1 MMVPARPRR
10 WREIQRR
17 PVQGNSPNDRIL
29 HGPDC
34 YRPKRVC
41 ADAFPATPSPQ
52 SPRIEGIPRMRFSGM
67 TESIGP
73 MCSQN
78 QNQNQN
84 HANLRA
90 GYRLP
95 LVGPRARVKGRDGR
109 TAPYPSSTM
118 SSGRLFLD
126 RVARQH
132 CPSPLHR
139 HGQNNMHPLPAPA
152 EQDISTLQRI
162 GHFYFALTPRL
173 RTDRT
178 DTDRHRGSD
187 TGRSDPLRRVR
198 SPQFETRPR
207 RGASSKRKSGWTVRI
222 NELRNGEPVGKP
234 SLWGATVEFEMLIG
248 WLPTEYIENREL
260 SLGGLFPRPCFTE
273 VGLESVA

>member
-1 MMVPARPRR
+1 MTVPARPRR
-10 WREIQRR
+10 WREVQRC
-17 PVQGNSPNDRIL
+17 PVQGNSPNDRNL
-29 HGPDC
+29 RGPDC

-52 SPRIEGIPRMRFSGM
+52 PPRIEGIPRMRFSGM

-78 QNQNQN
+78 QNQN

-90 GYRLP
+90 GCRLP
-95 LVGPRARVKGRDGR
+95 LVGPRAPVKGRDGR
-109 TAPYPSSTM
+109 TAPHPSSTM

-162 GHFYFALTPRL
+162 GHFYFALTCLDPATLVLGSSGPINLFLTPAPHGCIVKMDGDRSKRL
-173 RTDRT
+173 RPQ
-178 DTDRHRGSD
+178 
-187 TGRSDPLRRVR
+187 DPDLAGM
-198 SPQFETRPR
+198 SQD
-207 RGASSKRKSGWTVRI
+207 
-222 NELRNGEPVGKP
+222 GEYVIPH
-234 SLWGATVEFEMLIG
+234 WG
-248 WLPTEYIENREL
+248 
-260 SLGGLFPRPCFTE
+260 
-273 VGLESVA
+273 

>member
-1 MMVPARPRR
+1 MASRPSFRCQAGGGSMTSGRPRK
-10 WREIQRR
+10 WRKVQRR
-17 PVQGNSPNDRIL
+17 PVQGNSPSDRML

-34 YRPKRVC
+34 NRPKRVC
-41 ADAFPATPSPQ
+41 ADAFPATPSPRL
-52 SPRIEGIPRMRFSGM
+52 PRIEGIPRMRFSGM

-78 QNQNQN
+78 QN

-90 GYRLP
+90 GCRLP
-95 LVGPRARVKGRDGR
+95 LVGPRAPVQGRDGR

-152 EQDISTLQRI
+152 VPDISTLQRI
-162 GHFYFALTPRL
+162 GHFYFALTAVPPPDCS
-173 RTDRT
+173 T
-178 DTDRHRGSD
+178 
-187 TGRSDPLRRVR
+187 
-198 SPQFETRPR
+198 
-207 RGASSKRKSGWTVRI
+207 A
-222 NELRNGEPVGKP
+222 
-234 SLWGATVEFEMLIG
+234 
-248 WLPTEYIENREL
+248 
-260 SLGGLFPRPCFTE
+260 
-273 VGLESVA
+273 